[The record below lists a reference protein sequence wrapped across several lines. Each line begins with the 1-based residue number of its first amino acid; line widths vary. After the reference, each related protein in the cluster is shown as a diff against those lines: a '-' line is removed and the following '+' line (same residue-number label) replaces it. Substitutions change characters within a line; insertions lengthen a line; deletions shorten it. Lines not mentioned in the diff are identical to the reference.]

1 MARGTGPGGKVSRAW
16 LLYGV
21 LGAAVAVGHLFLPE
35 PAQSVVYNAVGI
47 AAVAAVLLGVRRWRP
62 RLPAGWYLFCSGLL
76 LTVVGE
82 IAWDYYELVLGQD
95 PFPSLADAFYLSGYP
110 FMAVGLVFMIRA
122 RAPGHDRA
130 GLIDA
135 TIVAIGAGVLSWVFL
150 IDPYVNDASVPLL
163 ERAISMAYPLGD
175 LLLVAVAARLL
186 VGEGTRPLAYGFL
199 LLGLL
204 FLLVTDS
211 VYAYLSLA
219 GTYEDGGVVEIG
231 WLFSYLLSGVAAL
244 HPSMRA
250 MTEVGTARGRWLS
263 RWRLA
268 LLAVASL
275 SAPCVLLLQYL
286 RGENVNAPVIFA
298 GSVALFSMVLLR
310 MEELVTG
317 LVASLRENDRSIAR
331 ERVLRE
337 AGVALVAARD
347 AGDIRAAAVG
357 AALSLARQCSWGNRE
372 ESTPPRALLLSL
384 EQEPGS
390 SDGSESLDA
399 SFLPR
404 SVSNLLAEGRSVEI
418 EGAETAAL
426 RGALGVD
433 HGSFFLVPL
442 LVRGGLRGML
452 VLASSA
458 PVSPETGTALEAL
471 GSEVALALESA
482 ALSEDL
488 YLRRSE
494 ERFGSL
500 IQNSSDVITVLDG
513 GGTVLYASPSVLR
526 ATGLAPDEVTGG
538 AASSLVHPDDAV
550 RLRRFLD
557 ECLAAPFRGASAE
570 LRYRHTDGSWRS
582 FEAVGKNLT
591 QDENVGGVLVN
602 ARDITERKA
611 LEESLEHQ
619 AFHDGLTGLP
629 NRALFVDRLEHALAR
644 AGRGRGGGADAAG
657 SLVALLFVDLDG
669 FKNVNDSLGHA
680 AGDDLLVQA
689 ARRLGECVRP
699 GDTVARLGG
708 DEFTLL
714 LEDVSGPE
722 EALPVAERLAWLFE
736 APFSAGGRE
745 VYVTASVG
753 VVVGGSESLPEELLR
768 AADIAM
774 YEAKK
779 GGKARHAI
787 FEEAMNQRVARR
799 FELEADLRRALEG
812 GELEVYYQPIVW
824 LDSGLTH
831 ELEAL
836 VRWRR
841 PGQGLV
847 SPADFV
853 PLAEETDLILP
864 IGRHVLRE
872 ACRQASGINAERLGR
887 HAEPIALS
895 VNLSA
900 KQFGDPGLVGDVA
913 CILRET
919 GFAPRDLK
927 LEITESLMME
937 NAASTMEALKE
948 LKALG
953 VRIAVDDFGMG
964 YSSLSYLKR
973 FPVDY
978 LKIDR
983 SFVERLGRD
992 PEDESIV
999 VAIIA
1004 VARSLGLGVVAE
1016 GIETQEQ
1023 RDKLLALGCE
1033 RGQGYHFSRPLPADE
1048 LGPVLASGMP

>member
-1 MARGTGPGGKVSRAW
+1 MARGTGRDKVSRAW

-21 LGAAVAVGHLFLPE
+21 LGAAVAVGHLFVPE
-35 PAQSVVYNAVGI
+35 PAQSFVYNAVGI
-47 AAVAAVLLGVRRWRP
+47 SAVAAVLLGVRRWRP
-62 RLPAGWYLFCSGLL
+62 RRPAGWYLFCSGLL

-82 IAWDYYELVLGQD
+82 ISWDYYELALGED
-95 PFPSLADAFYLSGYP
+95 PFPSLADALYLSGYP
-110 FMAVGLVFMIRA
+110 FMAAGLVLMIRA

-135 TIVAIGAGVLSWVFL
+135 AIVATGAGVLSWVFL
-150 IDPYVNDASVPLL
+150 IDPYVGDASVPLL
-163 ERAISMAYPLGD
+163 ERAISVAYPLGD

-186 VGEGTRPLAYGFL
+186 VGEGTRPPAYGFL

-219 GTYEDGGVVEIG
+219 GTYEDGGLLEVG
-231 WLFSYLLSGVAAL
+231 WLFSYLLPGIAAL

-250 MTEVGTARGRWLS
+250 MTEAGIGRGRWLS

-286 RGENVNAPVIFA
+286 RGESVNAPVIFA

-310 MEELVTG
+310 MEGLVTG
-317 LVASLRENDRSIAR
+317 LAASLRENDRSVAR
-331 ERVLRE
+331 ERILRE
-337 AGVALVAARD
+337 AGAALVAARD
-347 AGDIRAAAVG
+347 ADGIRAAAVS
-357 AALSLARQCSWGNRE
+357 ATLSLARECSWGDRE
-372 ESTPPRALLLSL
+372 GSTYSRALVLSL
-384 EQEPGS
+384 EQESAAGS
-390 SDGSESLDA
+390 RDGSESLDP

-404 SVSNLLAEGRSVEI
+404 SVSSLLAEGRSVEI
-418 EGAETAAL
+418 EGAEAVAL
-426 RGALGVD
+426 RDALGLD
-433 HGSFFLVPL
+433 SRSFFLVPL
-442 LVRGGLRGML
+442 LVRGGLRGTL
-452 VLASSA
+452 VLAGSA
-458 PVSPETGTALEAL
+458 PVSPETGASLEAL

-482 ALSEDL
+482 ALAEDL

-513 GGTVLYASPSVLR
+513 DGTVLYASPSVLR
-526 ATGLAPDEVTGG
+526 ATGLAPDDVTGG

-557 ECLAAPFRGASAE
+557 ECLVAPFRGASAE

-582 FEAVGKNLT
+582 FEIVGKNLT

-602 ARDITERKA
+602 ARDVTERKA
-611 LEESLEHQ
+611 LEERLEHQ
-619 AFHDGLTGLP
+619 AFHDALTGLP

-644 AGRGRGGGADAAG
+644 AGRARGDDAAY

-722 EALPVAERLAWLFE
+722 GALPVAGRIAARFQT
-736 APFSAGGRE
+736 PFSVGARE
-745 VYVTASVG
+745 VFVTASVG
-753 VVVGGSESLPEELLR
+753 VVVGGPESLPEELLR

-779 GGKARHAI
+779 GGKARHEV
-787 FEEAMNQRVARR
+787 FEEEMNQRVARR

-812 GELEVYYQPIVW
+812 GEIEVHYQPIVW
-824 LDSGLTH
+824 LDSGRTH

-853 PLAEETDLILP
+853 PLAEETGLILP

-872 ACRQASGINAERLGR
+872 ACRQASDINAGRLGDG
-887 HAEPIALS
+887 AEPIALS

-913 CILRET
+913 RILRET
-919 GFAPRDLK
+919 GFPPHDLK

-948 LKALG
+948 LKSLG
-953 VRIAVDDFGMG
+953 VRIAVDDFGTG
-964 YSSLSYLKR
+964 YSSLAYLKR
-973 FPVDY
+973 FPVDF

-992 PEDESIV
+992 PEDEGIV
-999 VAIIA
+999 IAIVA

-1016 GIETQEQ
+1016 GIETREQ
-1023 RDKLLALGCE
+1023 LEKLLALGCE
-1033 RGQGYHFSRPLPADE
+1033 RGQGYHFARPLPARE
-1048 LGPVLASGMP
+1048 LGPVLASGLP